1 MLRGGNI
8 VVTIVI
14 KDDKGG
20 PSVAYVLDWEI
31 EAVKDEVVYAF
42 PNIVHYRIEK

>member
-1 MLRGGNI
+1 M
-8 VVTIVI
+8 VTIVI

-31 EAVKDEVVYAF
+31 EAVKEEIEFAF
-42 PNIVHYRIEK
+42 PYRIKK